1 MNKKIWKIVFDIAV
15 TLVNIA
21 CVIVCGGAATNL
33 LPL

>member
-1 MNKKIWKIVFDIAV
+1 MSKKIWKLIFDVAV
-15 TLVNIA
+15 TLINIA